1 MEDLMEKK
9 DTLRELTEAELKQ
22 VSGGA
27 INSSGHIDQN
37 KTNGTQSQNPNDGNG
52 AYTRGP

>member
-1 MEDLMEKK
+1 MEKK

>member
-1 MEDLMEKK
+1 MENVMEKEKK

-27 INSSGHIDQN
+27 STQN
-37 KTNGTQSQNPNDGNG
+37 
-52 AYTRGP
+52 R